1 MPRWPSRIP
10 QRYLRSEA
18 RQAGLRLYGE
28 PPGHGRWVTGFPPA
42 GGNASAFRALA
53 VELGPGWTVAALDP
67 PGHGLWPGP
76 ALESVAEL
84 LEVARELLPA
94 GAEAGVL
101 VGASLGGYVAHHL
114 ALALESEGKAPR
126 ALMLLGTP
134 PYRHRARCLALGAL
148 EGEALLDA
156 LSTLGGLPTELRASP
171 ATLELFLG
179 SLKADLRAFHGVV
192 EPRGRLSCRVG
203 VYGGLDDRLAPP
215 QLFEDWRAV
224 AEQARIELLPGPHLL
239 LEPCA
244 REIAAGVRS
253 LWGADA
259 PRLS

>member
-1 MPRWPSRIP
+1 MSTWPSRIP

-28 PPGHGRWVTGFPPA
+28 LEGGGRWVTCFPPA

-53 VELGPGWTVAALDP
+53 AALGPGWTVAALDP

-76 ALESVAEL
+76 PLESVAAL

-94 GAEAGVL
+94 DAEAGVL

-126 ALMLLGTP
+126 ALVLLGTP
-134 PYRHRARCLALGAL
+134 PYRHRARCLALGEL

-156 LSTLGGLPTELRASP
+156 LSALGGLPPELRASP
-171 ATLELFLG
+171 ATLELFLRP
-179 SLKADLRAFHGVV
+179 LKADLRAFHGVV
-192 EPRGRLSCRVG
+192 EPRGKLACRVA
-203 VYGGLDDRLAPP
+203 VFGGLEDRLAPP
-215 QLFEDWRAV
+215 HLFADWREV
-224 AEQARIELLPGPHLL
+224 VEQARVELLPGPHLL
-239 LEPCA
+239 LDRCA
-244 REIAAGVRS
+244 AELAAGIQG
-253 LWGADA
+253 LWEADA